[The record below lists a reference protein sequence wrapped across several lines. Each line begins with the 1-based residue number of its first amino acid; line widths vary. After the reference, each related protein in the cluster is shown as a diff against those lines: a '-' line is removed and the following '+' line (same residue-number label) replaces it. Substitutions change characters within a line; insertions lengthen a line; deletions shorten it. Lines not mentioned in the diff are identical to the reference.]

1 MMNTKKENIYF
12 LHFIGKGLYS
22 IDDFEKESAQ
32 YGVNRCIPIN
42 ILKQLKFGNNI
53 LLAQHHDDKATVF
66 GYFTLSG
73 INFEN
78 QNDKGFVEQ
87 LESKLK
93 IKRKDDNPISIQRQC
108 GSYVILSRAIVRGSL
123 GKIIKKAVK
132 ISDSSGVKLKAFA
145 SGSFTRI
152 ADKEISPI
160 KFSRSGVYVYLDL
173 PIETESIKDVEIGFL
188 GDYKSRRY
196 FLKYESILQQDFFAW
211 FDQTVSNP
219 A

>member
-1 MMNTKKENIYF
+1 MIKTKKENIYF

-42 ILKQLKFGNNI
+42 ILKKIKLGDNI
-53 LLAQHHDDKATVF
+53 LLAQHQDDKAVVF

-78 QNDKGFVEQ
+78 QNHKGFVEQ
-87 LESKLK
+87 LESKLQ
-93 IKRKDDNPISIQRQC
+93 IKRKTDEPISVTRQC
-108 GSYVILSRAIVRGSL
+108 GSYVILSKAIVGEPID
-123 GKIIKKAVK
+123 KIIEKALK
-132 ISDSSGVKLKAFA
+132 ISESNGVRLKAFA
-145 SGSFTRI
+145 SGLFTRI

-160 KFSRSGVYVYLDL
+160 KFSRSGVYINLDL
-173 PIETESIKDVEIGFL
+173 PIESDSLKDVEIGFL
-188 GDYKSRRY
+188 GDYKSRKY
-196 FLKYESILQQDFFAW
+196 FLKYESVLQQDFFAW
-211 FDQTVSNP
+211 FEAVSNP